1 MSDQQVRVWVGAFGK
16 HPGWDDHLADQG
28 LETELLTQVKRL
40 IYLEGIGGNVDSGAW
55 EALEDNERLEGFDHV
70 FFWRWSGG
78 LVVGR
83 LWNSSDGKG
92 RTRYPMI
99 VCAHCRGIAS
109 SWVAR
114 ECLQAIDELATR
126 CRESTD
132 AAGVI
137 TAVDE
142 ARRSLRAQAEAAP
155 LASNEGLP
163 PPAAIAELADKLGD
177 ESLARV
183 CYQMEREFSSF
194 LLADEDSGTRSRT
207 IDVRPRSMRVP
218 SCVEDAGQACDLW
231 IRFMLERM
239 DPNVPVVAVIRRG
252 EVFCDLIAGEPTR
265 GQFFCFQGSLER
277 LPLTTEIPYTI
288 EDSFAERIRDRVE
301 AGRVGELKDVDPG
314 RVMEQP
320 VRSLRSAKAP
330 DRSQVK
336 LIAMVLVGLVV
347 LIAIIAAV
355 LKLAG
360 SSGSSGPSASKPA
373 EIPVQKVIVDSASD
387 TGIAEGEAQ
396 ARSDAFLDW
405 GKSFQ
410 NWFGPLA
417 KVRGQGREVLASDGY
432 LASAV
437 LEPLDRARAQGVVL
451 NPLDAISNPPPTLT
465 DLLHDPP
472 SSVSDDV
479 VWSKTQRALAVIDEV
494 RQGLDSWP
502 VRLEAIALADRL
514 SQAGIEAPAASL
526 RLAVDEIGADGD
538 GPILDGIET
547 LAGLESGKSIEE
559 TLQRVEQL
567 QAAIEKMRRSGD
579 AVLEEE
585 AETLSALVSKVQ
597 ASADMEQVGSSGL
610 ELTGVAQLA
619 LAVGAFIDDGLA
631 DVDPV
636 VFEALGKAYQSDVRG
651 VDRLRVWLSE
661 ARSPQM
667 QRLDPA
673 LDPRVPA
680 DIAQR
685 LRSLD
690 GAIQNIDSR
699 GREAFSSEFS
709 AIDEHRRALGREWE
723 DLESL
728 RWNTQTRGQIE
739 LRTRALMQDIA
750 RANGEVVDLRAMV
763 SVDAAE
769 RLADIKARN
778 SISTTGLESLDELW
792 RQGRDALVT
801 RYESDQDDGA
811 LFRDAR
817 LFAAALKAVEEA
829 SLTGES
835 SRGIPATWD
844 SGAVRERMERLR
856 EAAVLDL
863 AGALASGVVEPDQV
877 ESVVSEIR
885 ASVSSSMGSLNALIE
900 SVATVEQ
907 HLDGLY
913 GLDELWVDGGSIR
926 VAVGELG
933 GREKDARAM
942 APSVFDRVDAL
953 ERVDGARGNKDE
965 LVALLDSPGF
975 ADVGFVAGWFAL
987 DDAGTAWPVG
997 ADELKRDLEFASRV
1011 RTAITGVDDVVRVDA
1026 LEQKVAQVLRQR
1038 WAAATG
1044 RSSDW
1049 SDLEASVQ
1057 LRQAC
1062 GGRVEDLAGS
1072 ARFNLMVLEMG
1083 EAVDSDKD
1091 DAWNQSSIASV
1102 LGGVDLGT
1110 IADARVLEWLARVEA
1125 LVSEDVDELP
1135 PLDPSG
1141 VGPALAGWRVV
1152 ETNDEDRLVY
1162 ESNWDE
1168 PVQLAFRLVVLP
1180 DGRGG
1185 AYVCETELSVGV
1197 VSGLARAD
1205 AEFAGAIGESMEWF
1219 DSQRDARLGML
1230 VWEWAGTQDEPELV
1244 PAVSWVSSVWVP
1256 EGEYFVEGR
1265 PVAYPSDRSPM
1276 QRLSL
1281 SDAMFISARLG
1292 CRLPTEAEWLAAYTQ
1307 IRGSDLDSGWNLRDQ
1322 RFVSQVRF
1330 VEANGGSWR
1339 QAMMPDADALEQLRG
1354 EPSGSFDDGKV
1365 WVDEVEGGP
1374 EGPFRHIIGNVHEF
1388 VVVDSLGQEEA
1399 LGSRSVPPGSETP
1412 DRWYAV
1418 ARSVEA
1424 GVMGGSVFSSFN
1436 ASVDEVTAVKDVP
1449 EGWSDVGVRLAF
1461 SPESGRVRRSVSARM
1476 KSLVEGAPFLSVD
1489 ERER

>member
-1 MSDQQVRVWVGAFGK
+1 MSDEQVRVWVGAFGK

-40 IYLEGIGGNVDSGAW
+40 IYIEGIGGNIDSGAW

-70 FFWRWSGG
+70 FFWRWAGG

-126 CRESTD
+126 CREATD

-163 PPAAIAELADKLGD
+163 PPAAIAELAEKLGD

-218 SCVEDAGQACDLW
+218 SCVEDPGLACDLW

-239 DPNVPVVAVIRRG
+239 DQNVPVAAVIRRG
-252 EVFCDLIAGEPTR
+252 EGFCDLIAGEPTR

-288 EDSFAERIRDRVE
+288 EESFAERIRDRVE

-314 RVMEQP
+314 RVLEQP

-330 DRSQVK
+330 DRSQMK
-336 LIAMVLVGLVV
+336 LIAMVLVGLIV

-355 LKLAG
+355 LKMAG
-360 SSGSSGPSASKPA
+360 SSGSSGSASSKPA
-373 EIPVQKVIVDSASD
+373 EIPAREVVVDSAPDSSID
-387 TGIAEGEAQ
+387 EGQSQ
-396 ARSDAFLDW
+396 ARITAFLDW

-410 NWFGPLA
+410 SWFGPLA
-417 KVRGQGREVLASDGY
+417 RVRGQGREVLASDAY

-437 LEPLDRARAQGVVL
+437 LEPLDRAHAEGVVL

-465 DLLHDPP
+465 ELLNDPP
-472 SSVSDDV
+472 ESISDDGV
-479 VWSKTQRALAVIDEV
+479 FSQTQRALAVINEV
-494 RQGLDSWP
+494 HEGLVSWP
-502 VRLEAIALADRL
+502 VRLEAVAIADRL
-514 SQAGIEAPAASL
+514 SRAGIEAPAASL
-526 RLAVDEIGADGD
+526 RSAANEIGPDGA
-538 GPILDGIET
+538 GPILDAIET

-559 TLQRVEQL
+559 TLERVEQL
-567 QAAIEKMRRSGD
+567 QAAIEKMRQSGD
-579 AVLEEE
+579 AVLEDE
-585 AETLSALVSKVQ
+585 AETLSAMVSKVQ
-597 ASADMEQVGSSGL
+597 ASTDMEQVVSLGS

-619 LAVGAFIDDGLA
+619 MAVGAFIDDGLA

-636 VFEALGKAYQSDVRG
+636 VFEARGKAYQSDVRG
-651 VDRLRVWLSE
+651 VERLRVWLSE

-673 LDPRVPA
+673 LDPRVSA

-690 GAIQNIDSR
+690 GAIENIDSR
-699 GREAFSSEFS
+699 GREAFSAEFA
-709 AIDEHRRALGREWE
+709 AIDEHRQALGSEWE
-723 DLESL
+723 DLEAM

-739 LRTRALMQDIA
+739 SRTRSLMQDIA
-750 RANGEVVDLRAMV
+750 RASGEVVDLRAMV
-763 SVDAAE
+763 SVDAAQ
-769 RLADIKARN
+769 RLADIKARD

-792 RQGRDALVT
+792 RKGRDALVA

-811 LFRDAR
+811 LFRDVR
-817 LFAAALKAVEEA
+817 LLAAALKSAEDA
-829 SLTGES
+829 SLTGEDS
-835 SRGIPATWD
+835 HRIPATWD
-844 SGAVRERMERLR
+844 SGAVRERVERLR
-856 EAAVLDL
+856 EAAVLER
-863 AGALASGVVEPDQV
+863 ASALASGVAEPEEV
-877 ESVVSEIR
+877 ASIVSEIR
-885 ASVSSSMGSLNALIE
+885 ASVSRSMASLNGLIE
-900 SVATVEQ
+900 SVLTVERQ
-907 HLDGLY
+907 LDALY
-913 GLDELWVDGGSIR
+913 GLDESWGDGGSIR
-926 VAVGELG
+926 AAIGELG
-933 GREKDARAM
+933 AGEKDARAM
-942 APSVFDRVDAL
+942 APSVFNRVDAL
-953 ERVDGARGNKDE
+953 ERVDEVRRDRDE

-987 DDAGTAWPVG
+987 DETATAWPTG

-1011 RTAITGVDDVVRVDA
+1011 RTAITGVDDVGRVEV
-1026 LEQKVAQVLRQR
+1026 LEKKVGQALRQR
-1038 WAAATG
+1038 WAVATE

-1049 SDLEASVQ
+1049 GDLEASVQ

-1072 ARFNLMVLEMG
+1072 ARFNLLVLAIA
-1083 EAVDSDKD
+1083 EAVDSDQD
-1091 DAWNQSSIASV
+1091 DSWNQSSIAAV
-1102 LGGVDLGT
+1102 LGEADLASA
-1110 IADARVLEWLARVEA
+1110 ADARGVEWLGQVEA
-1125 LVSEDVDELP
+1125 ILTEDVDELP
-1135 PLDPSG
+1135 PLDPAA

-1162 ESNWDE
+1162 ESPWDE
-1168 PVQLAFRLVVLP
+1168 PVQLAFRLVILP
-1180 DGRGG
+1180 DGRG

-1197 VSGLARAD
+1197 VSGLARTD
-1205 AEFAGAIGESMEWF
+1205 REFAVAIGESMEWF
-1219 DSQRDARLGML
+1219 DAQRDTRLGML
-1230 VWEWAGTQDEPELV
+1230 VWEWAGTKDEPLLI

-1256 EGEYFVEGR
+1256 EGEYFVGGR
-1265 PVAYPSDRSPM
+1265 PFAPPTVDSPM

-1292 CRLPTEAEWLAAYTQ
+1292 CRLPTDAEWLAAYTQ
-1307 IRGSDLDSGWNLRDQ
+1307 VRGVDLDSGWNLRDQ

-1330 VEANGGSWR
+1330 VEANGASWR
-1339 QAMMPDADALEQLRG
+1339 QAMMPDADAQEQLRG
-1354 EPSGSFDDGKV
+1354 EPSGSFDDGRV

-1374 EGPFRHIIGNVHEF
+1374 EGPFRQIIGNVHEF
-1388 VVVDSLGQEEA
+1388 VIVDSLGQEEA
-1399 LGSRSVPPGSETP
+1399 LGARSVPPVAETP
-1412 DRWYAV
+1412 ERWYAI
-1418 ARSVEA
+1418 ARSVRA
-1424 GVMGGSVFSSFN
+1424 GVMGGSVFSRLD
-1436 ASVDEVTAVKDVP
+1436 ARVDEVTAVKDVP
-1449 EGWSDVGVRLAF
+1449 DGWSDVGVRLAF
-1461 SPESGRVRRSVSARM
+1461 SPESGRVRRSVSARV
-1476 KSLVEGAPFLSVD
+1476 KSLVEGAPFLSAD
-1489 ERER
+1489 ERGR